1 MSGSHHHDPIE
12 DNIETHPVKLAIGIA
27 IGTVALIIGIILLT
41 QFAVG
46 MYGSRTLKDD
56 PSMSKEAV
64 EKRIAPVGRVEI
76 DPAAPAVEP
85 PKPASAKPAPA
96 AAVAAVAIPPAPGK
110 GAAGAD
116 AGKAT
121 YDSACVAC
129 HGTGAAGA
137 PKLGDK
143 AAWAPRA
150 KTGKKALYASAL
162 GGKGAMPPKG
172 GNTALPDEAV
182 KAAVDYLL
190 AAVK

>member
-56 PSMSKEAV
+56 PSMSKQAV

-85 PKPASAKPAPA
+85 PKPAGPKPPPAPIVGA
-96 AAVAAVAIPPAPGK
+96 AIPPPPAK
-110 GAAGAD
+110 GAAAAD

-143 AAWAPRA
+143 AAWAPRI